1 MRRRGK
7 ASTSETMANN
17 FTGLTIGSRYGS
29 QDGSGAIENMR
40 RAQASLAGRKLQ
52 QSLAMAAQNG
62 IRRPNRIQTPENLQR
77 SSKPPASLPLGLA
90 VERPHGDCVRRWRRG
105 SVPSA
110 NALNRTRALS
120 GKSLSGSRR
129 FRSWANYRGN
139 WSIKIGDRNP
149 NNSSRSRTIPAD

>member
-29 QDGSGAIENMR
+29 QDGSGAIENNIR

-62 IRRPNRIQTPENLQR
+62 IRRPNRIQTLENLQR
-77 SSKPPASLPLGLA
+77 SSKPPASLSLGLA

-105 SVPSA
+105 SLPSA
-110 NALNRTRALS
+110 NALNRTRA
-120 GKSLSGSRR
+120 LSGSRR

-139 WSIKIGDRNP
+139 WSIKILVDRNP

>member
-62 IRRPNRIQTPENLQR
+62 IRREYKLRKISREAQSHLQ
-77 SSKPPASLPLGLA
+77 AC
-90 VERPHGDCVRRWRRG
+90 H
-105 SVPSA
+105 
-110 NALNRTRALS
+110 
-120 GKSLSGSRR
+120 
-129 FRSWANYRGN
+129 WA
-139 WSIKIGDRNP
+139 
-149 NNSSRSRTIPAD
+149 